1 MTSPKTSGPAA
12 RLAAASFL
20 ALAMMLP
27 LSATASAAEVTQFLE
42 DTQCQVDS
50 IGEDLEK
57 AATQLST
64 LPAGLRIEV
73 EDAVGNAQAATDEAN
88 AALAQAASDEYGD
101 GRAALALTD
110 AQVALDAASA
120 QLRYVADKTVAQG
133 ADVGSTLRDVQNT
146 IDHLRGETS
155 RAAS

>member
-27 LSATASAAEVTQFLE
+27 LSATASAAEVSRLIE

-57 AATQLST
+57 ASTQLST
-64 LPAGLRIEV
+64 LPSGLRLEV
-73 EDAVGNAQAATDEAN
+73 EDAVANAQAATDEAN
-88 AALAQAASDEYGD
+88 AALAQAATDEFGD
-101 GRAALALTD
+101 GRAVLALTD

-120 QLRYVADKTVAQG
+120 QVRYVADKTVAQG

-155 RAAS
+155 RAAA

>member
-57 AATQLST
+57 AATQLSS
-64 LPAGLRIEV
+64 LPAGLRSEV

>member
-57 AATQLST
+57 ACTQLST
-64 LPAGLRIEV
+64 LPSGLRLEV
-73 EDAVGNAQAATDEAN
+73 EDAVANAQAATDEAN
-88 AALAQAASDEYGD
+88 AALAQAATDEFGD
-101 GRAALALTD
+101 GRAVLALTD

-120 QLRYVADKTVAQG
+120 QVRYVADKTVAQG

-155 RAAS
+155 RAAA

>member
-57 AATQLST
+57 AATQLSS
-64 LPAGLRIEV
+64 LPTGLRSEV

>member
-1 MTSPKTSGPAA
+1 MTSPKTSRPAA

-27 LSATASAAEVTQFLE
+27 LSATASAAEVTQLIE
-42 DTQCQVDS
+42 DAQCQVDS

-57 AATQLST
+57 AATQLSS
-64 LPAGLRIEV
+64 LPTGLRAEV

-88 AALAQAASDEYGD
+88 AALAQATADDYGD
-101 GRAALALTD
+101 GRAVLALTD

-120 QLRYVADKTVAQG
+120 QLSYVADKTVAQG
-133 ADVGSTLRDVQNT
+133 ADVGSTLRDVQTT

-155 RAAS
+155 RAVV

>member
-27 LSATASAAEVTQFLE
+27 LSATASAAEVSRLIE

-57 AATQLST
+57 ASTQLST
-64 LPAGLRIEV
+64 LPAGLRLEV
-73 EDAVGNAQAATDEAN
+73 EDAVANAQAATDEAN
-88 AALAQAASDEYGD
+88 AALAQAATDEFGD
-101 GRAALALTD
+101 GRAVLALTD

-120 QLRYVADKTVAQG
+120 QVRYVADKTVAQG

-155 RAAS
+155 RAAA

>member
-27 LSATASAAEVTQFLE
+27 LSATASAAEVSRLIE

-57 AATQLST
+57 ACTQLST
-64 LPAGLRIEV
+64 LPSGLRLEV
-73 EDAVGNAQAATDEAN
+73 EDAVAN
-88 AALAQAASDEYGD
+88 
-101 GRAALALTD
+101 

-120 QLRYVADKTVAQG
+120 QVRYVADKPVAQG

-155 RAAS
+155 RAAA

>member
-1 MTSPKTSGPAA
+1 
-12 RLAAASFL
+12 
-20 ALAMMLP
+20 MMLP
-27 LSATASAAEVTQFLE
+27 LTATASAAEVSRLLE
-42 DTQCQVDS
+42 DTQYQVDS

-57 AATQLST
+57 ASTQLSS
-64 LPAGLRIEV
+64 LPSGLRAEV

-88 AALAQAASDEYGD
+88 AALAQAAFDEYGD
-101 GRAALALTD
+101 GRAVVALTD

-146 IDHLRGETS
+146 IDRLRGETS
-155 RAAS
+155 RATV